1 MYEFQVSN
9 FEVFPAKCEVPLVE
23 WVFSRFTLFF
33 YRSLS
38 ARSRNQRNISENL
51 FTGMEGRKHNEDF
64 LREVDQDLLISTGEL
79 RRNGFTSTA
88 SAKYPTEKD
97 LAGITEGNRRH
108 NMVNCLRTSV
118 RERLQT
124 KFPSSSEKCRASKP
138 PARKKNCL

>member
-1 MYEFQVSN
+1 
-9 FEVFPAKCEVPLVE
+9 
-23 WVFSRFTLFF
+23 
-33 YRSLS
+33 
-38 ARSRNQRNISENL
+38 
-51 FTGMEGRKHNEDF
+51 MEGRKHNEDF

-124 KFPSSSEKCRASKP
+124 KFPSSSEKCRASSSVGQEAHRTVDNLN
-138 PARKKNCL
+138 PASCAQRLD